1 MIEVGAHSR
10 WVSSLLRGLGH
21 QVTAANP
28 RRVKLISESDNKTD
42 RHDAEL
48 LARLGRTDV
57 KLLAPVEHRT
67 PQAQADLALAKAR
80 DTLVATRTKLVN
92 HVRGTVK
99 SFGERL
105 PMCTTESFARQTR
118 VLVPAE
124 LKPALEP
131 IYQVLDRLDE
141 QIKEHDKLIQRVAK
155 RHVDVDVVS
164 QISGVGV
171 LTALVF
177 LLTIEDKNRFA
188 KSRMVGA
195 FVGLR
200 PRKSKSGDGDPQLR
214 ITKAGDPFLRRLL
227 VNGAN
232 YILGPFGKD
241 SDLRRWGLE
250 LAKRG
255 GKNAKKRATVA
266 VARKLAVLMHRL
278 WGDRRSVR
286 ATRASEPADGRSGS
300 GLNGSPKNALALRAP
315 QGSARERT
323 TSGAW
328 LRSDARRSSLCDAP
342 RFRSTRGETVERT
355 APDGSG
361 GREAQERPQEVER
374 PETAPSGR
382 LRFGARAFELG
393 REMSAPV
400 RVGPQPAPGRFG
412 GPSTSANGS
421 AAVRCFVLLWTRPTK
436 KSLPRAASS
445 WKRRRRVSPC
455 CRRGRAAAP
464 CRRSRA
470 GAG

>member
-1 MIEVGAHSR
+1 MANTIIETIGCDLGDKKSEICVLDAEGDIKLQVSVRTTRKGILAFFTRPAAHVVIEVGAHSR

-278 WGDRRSVR
+278 WVTGEVYEPLGHQSRR
-286 ATRASEPADGRSGS
+286 TE
-300 GLNGSPKNALALRAP
+300 
-315 QGSARERT
+315 E
-323 TSGAW
+323 
-328 LRSDARRSSLCDAP
+328 
-342 RFRSTRGETVERT
+342 
-355 APDGSG
+355 
-361 GREAQERPQEVER
+361 
-374 PETAPSGR
+374 
-382 LRFGARAFELG
+382 
-393 REMSAPV
+393 
-400 RVGPQPAPGRFG
+400 
-412 GPSTSANGS
+412 
-421 AAVRCFVLLWTRPTK
+421 
-436 KSLPRAASS
+436 
-445 WKRRRRVSPC
+445 
-455 CRRGRAAAP
+455 AAA
-464 CRRSRA
+464 A
-470 GAG
+470 